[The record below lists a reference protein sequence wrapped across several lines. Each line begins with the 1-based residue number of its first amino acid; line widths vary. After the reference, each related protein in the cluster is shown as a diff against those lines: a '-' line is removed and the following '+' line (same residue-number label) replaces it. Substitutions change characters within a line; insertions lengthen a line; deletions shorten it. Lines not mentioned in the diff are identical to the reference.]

1 MLALICPA
9 LRDCCTDAI
18 TLLKREI
25 QISVMRLVDSLIRI
39 LQDGSLKGH
48 GEFSRWLDDA
58 LEKMPEFEP
67 LDVLV
72 DQSGTPG
79 MTAC

>member
-1 MLALICPA
+1 
-9 LRDCCTDAI
+9 
-18 TLLKREI
+18 
-25 QISVMRLVDSLIRI
+25 MRLVDSLIRI
-39 LQDGSLKGH
+39 LQDGSLKGR